1 MVRKEILTTML
12 LCVGLLSFGQSRSE
26 IASVYIKRAQE
37 LVEKIEFREANVQF
51 EKAMK
56 YTDTINTSDLAWLG
70 AYIKFELKEYEA
82 ARSYAKKYFLLKRN
96 TKSEEYQ
103 ELLET
108 YVTIEEKLIE
118 IEEERKRMELERL
131 RKEKEQRRLDSLE
144 VVWTKKAATLSLQFD
159 AIEDFNR
166 FGTAIFKK
174 GSYVGIIKDNGKI
187 LVDANKYQ
195 GVRSF
200 DGYTLLLD
208 KETNASKIFAFDH
221 STLQGHMLPSPNS
234 MNNISTSFKEVM
246 LPRGNGQVALY
257 PNNSLQVVIYDIPSK
272 AVVPAGD
279 YKEIFKQLKKTD
291 KISKSNKDGQVK
303 VNKEWYYFGGDL
315 GAGVHPLF
323 AEDYSLKG
331 FLLSISGAVLP
342 PSSHNHI
349 GVFYDGS
356 YQYYAGGEVS
366 WIDQSGSNVDAGE
379 NAFGTY
385 GGATKI
391 TKTEEGTFRLIKDG
405 KIILGDEELVPLNE
419 FLQKN

>member
-1 MVRKEILTTML
+1 MGRKFITIALI
-12 LCVGLLSFGQSRSE
+12 CIGLSSFGQSRSE

-37 LVEKIEFREANVQF
+37 LVEKIEFKEANVQF

-56 YTDTINTSDLAWLG
+56 YTDSINTSDLAWLG

-82 ARSYAKKYFLLKRN
+82 ARGYAKKYFVLQKN
-96 TKSEEYQ
+96 KKSEEYMD
-103 ELLET
+103 LLET

-118 IEEERKRMELERL
+118 IEEEKKRLELERL

-144 VVWTKKAATLSLQFD
+144 VVWKKKAASLSLQLD
-159 AIEDFNR
+159 EMEAFNR

-174 GSYVGIIKDNGKI
+174 GNYFGIIKDNGNI

-195 GVRSF
+195 DVRSF

-208 KETNASKIFAFDH
+208 KAENPSKVYAFDH
-221 STLQGHMLPSPNS
+221 SASQGHILPSPNS
-234 MNNISTSFKEVM
+234 MNNISTSFQEVT
-246 LPRGNGQVALY
+246 LPRGNGKVALY
-257 PNNSLQVVIYDIPSK
+257 LNNSLQAVIYDIPAR
-272 AVVPAGD
+272 AVIPAGD

-331 FLLSISGAVLP
+331 FLLSISGSVLP

-356 YQYYAGGEVS
+356 YQYYSNGDVS
-366 WIDQSGSNVDAGE
+366 WMDQSGASVNASE

-385 GGATKI
+385 NGPTNVM
-391 TKTEEGTFRLIKDG
+391 KTEDGTFRFMRDG
-405 KIILGDEELVPLNE
+405 KIILGDEELVPLNQ